1 MKDKL
6 YKKEK
11 MNGFIIIHILKD
23 HYFKNIILITINI
36 IIIIS
41 FSTSKYEI
49 ISSNYNYIFTFWEP
63 HDSLPGY
70 LTLCIKT
77 WKKYLANNYKIIILD
92 YSNIRHYLGYKI
104 VKQILCL
111 DMTLPIQSDAIRVAI
126 LQKYGGI
133 WMDADILI
141 VNSKFIT
148 MLNGS
153 DLVMFGTSKNQTQHI
168 GFIYASN
175 KSTILKA
182 WLDRIINNVRIYKYK
197 LVLNYLFPIKYFKKS
212 FEELNEWS
220 YLGNGIIDSLVNN
233 ASEKD
238 FKRIEKEDAYSL
250 PEQQLLNKDSII
262 SYINFY
268 FTNNYSLEFLDKCK
282 GVILLHNSWTPKKY
296 KDMSAKEF
304 LKQDILLA
312 RLFFRL
318 LNENN

>member
-1 MKDKL
+1 MKRK
-6 YKKEK
+6 
-11 MNGFIIIHILKD
+11 NGFIKRQFLKD
-23 HYFKNIILITINI
+23 NYIKNIILITINI
-36 IIIIS
+36 FIFIS
-41 FSTSKYEI
+41 FSTSKYEN

-77 WKKYLANNYKIIILD
+77 WKKYLSNDYKIIILD
-92 YSNIRHYLGYKI
+92 YSNIRHYLGSKI
-104 VKQILCL
+104 VKQILCI

-126 LQKYGGI
+126 LHKYGGI

-141 VNSKFIT
+141 VNSKFIP
-148 MLNGS
+148 MLKGS
-153 DLVMFGTSKNQTQHI
+153 DLVMFGNSKNKTQHI

-175 KSTILKA
+175 KSTILKS

-197 LVLNYLFPIKYFKKS
+197 LNLNYLLPIKYFKNS
-212 FEELNEWS
+212 LAQLSEWS
-220 YLGNGIIDSLVNN
+220 YLGNGIIDNLVNN
-233 ASEKD
+233 ASERD
-238 FKRIEKEDAYSL
+238 FKRIEKEDSYAL
-250 PEQQLLNKDSII
+250 PEQLLLNGDSVN

-268 FTNNYSLEFLDKCK
+268 FTGNYSLEFLDKCK
-282 GVILLHNSWTPKKY
+282 GVILLHNSWTPEKY
-296 KDMSAKEF
+296 KDMSAEEF